1 MGPTFKYCHLIAR
14 VDATEARAA
23 ALSSAEPAPLSQ

>member
-1 MGPTFKYCHLIAR
+1 MGPIFKCCQLIAR
-14 VDATEARAA
+14 VNATEARAA